1 MVLDTSMSV
10 LVVDD
15 SRTIVHLIC
24 DLLRKIG
31 FEEVDGV
38 HGGTTALANMK
49 LKRYGLVISD
59 WHMEPMNGLE
69 LLRQV
74 RSDPGLDK
82 IPFLF
87 VTTEARQKHVIDAV
101 EGGANNFIIKP
112 FDKSLLM
119 AKLEAIF
126 GEN

>member
-1 MVLDTSMSV
+1 MALDTSMPV

-31 FEEVDGV
+31 FKDVDGV

-49 LKRYGLVISD
+49 RKRYGLVISD
-59 WHMEPMNGLE
+59 WHMEPMNGLD

-74 RSDPGLDK
+74 RADPSLEK
-82 IPFLF
+82 IPVLF
-87 VTTEARQKHVIDAV
+87 VTTEARQSNVIAAV
-101 EGGANNFIIKP
+101 EGGANNLIVKP
-112 FDKSLLM
+112 FDKLLL
-119 AKLEAIF
+119 KTKIEAIF
-126 GEN
+126 GEK

>member
-31 FEEVDGV
+31 FKDVDGV

-49 LKRYGLVISD
+49 TRRYGLVISD

-87 VTTEARQKHVIDAV
+87 VTTEARQKNVIDAV

-112 FDKSLLM
+112 FDKAVLK
-119 AKLEAIF
+119 AKIEAIF
-126 GEN
+126 GVK

>member
-31 FEEVDGV
+31 FKDVDGV
-38 HGGTTALANMK
+38 HGGATALANMK
-49 LKRYGLVISD
+49 IRRYGLVISD

-87 VTTEARQKHVIDAV
+87 VTTEARQKNVIDAV

-112 FDKSLLM
+112 FDKAVLK
-119 AKLEAIF
+119 AKIEAIF
-126 GEN
+126 GVK

>member
-15 SRTIVHLIC
+15 SRTIVHLIS

-31 FEEVDGV
+31 FKDVDGV

-49 LKRYGLVISD
+49 IRRYGLVISD

-87 VTTEARQKHVIDAV
+87 VTTEARQKNVIDAV

-112 FDKSLLM
+112 FDKSVLK
-119 AKLEAIF
+119 AKIEAIF
-126 GEN
+126 GGN

>member
-1 MVLDTSMSV
+1 MPV

-15 SRTIVHLIC
+15 LHTIVHLIC

-31 FEEVDGV
+31 FKDVDGV

-49 LKRYGLVISD
+49 IKRYGLVISD

-87 VTTEARQKHVIDAV
+87 VTTEARQRNVFDAV
-101 EGGANNFIIKP
+101 EGGANNLIVKP
-112 FDKSLLM
+112 FDKALLT
-119 AKLEAIF
+119 AKIEAIF
-126 GEN
+126 GAK

>member
-10 LVVDD
+10 LVVDN

-74 RSDPGLDK
+74 RSDPALDK

-87 VTTEARQKHVIDAV
+87 VTTEARQKNVIDAV

-112 FDKSLLM
+112 FDKAVLK
-119 AKLEAIF
+119 AKIEAIF
-126 GEN
+126 GGK

>member
-1 MVLDTSMSV
+1 MVLDTSISV

-49 LKRYGLVISD
+49 LKRYGLVILIGIWS
-59 WHMEPMNGLE
+59 
-69 LLRQV
+69 Q
-74 RSDPGLDK
+74 
-82 IPFLF
+82 
-87 VTTEARQKHVIDAV
+87 
-101 EGGANNFIIKP
+101 
-112 FDKSLLM
+112 
-119 AKLEAIF
+119 
-126 GEN
+126 